1 MTPPTPGTSP
11 LPSFYS
17 VSETA
22 KLLKVNPKTVR
33 RWIEHGDLTVHRFG
47 RQIRITEPDLVAFI
61 RQHRD
66 SCIII

>member
-17 VSETA
+17 VTETA

-33 RWIEHGDLTVHRFG
+33 RWIEKGDLTVHRFG
-47 RQIRITEPDLVAFI
+47 RQIRITEPDLVTFI
-61 RQHRD
+61 RQCRE
-66 SCIII
+66 S

>member
-11 LPSFYS
+11 LHSFYS
-17 VSETA
+17 VTETA

-33 RWIEHGDLTVHRFG
+33 RWIENGDLTVHRFG
-47 RQIRITEPDLVAFI
+47 RQIRITEPDLVTFI

-66 SCIII
+66 S

>member
-1 MTPPTPGTSP
+1 MTPHTPGTSP

-33 RWIEHGDLTVHRFG
+33 RWIENGDLTEHRFG
-47 RQIRITEPDLVAFI
+47 RQIRISDSDLVAFI
-61 RQHRD
+61 RQHRA
-66 SCIII
+66 S

>member
-1 MTPPTPGTSP
+1 MTTPTPGTSP

-33 RWIEHGDLTVHRFG
+33 RWIENGDLTVHRFG
-47 RQIRITEPDLVAFI
+47 RQIRITDSDLVTFI
-61 RQHRD
+61 RQHRE
-66 SCIII
+66 S